1 MNPKVKSKLEEMAL
15 PAGIDLSVLSL
26 DSELPEDA
34 VEMPEISVD
43 TLYDDFKDRVAILT
57 SDEVLDLMHR
67 LLMDRAWIMSDWEE
81 NED

>member
-26 DSELPEDA
+26 DEELPEDV
-34 VEMPEISVD
+34 VEMPDISVD

-67 LLMDRAWIMSDWEE
+67 LLMDRYQPI
-81 NED
+81 ED